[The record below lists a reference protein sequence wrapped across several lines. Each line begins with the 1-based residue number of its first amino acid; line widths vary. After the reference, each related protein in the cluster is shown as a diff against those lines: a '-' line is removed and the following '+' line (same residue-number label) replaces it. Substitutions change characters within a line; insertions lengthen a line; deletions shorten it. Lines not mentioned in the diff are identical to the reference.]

1 MMMAIFARHYIND
14 SSCILHKKQLYVDGA
29 TNSGKIT
36 ELGQTCCD
44 MTRMFVS
51 VARVGN
57 KTG

>member
-36 ELGQTCCD
+36 ELGQTCCE
-44 MTRMFVS
+44 MSTYKLLML
-51 VARVGN
+51 AT
-57 KTG
+57 KHI